1 MRKLAILA
9 AAAVV
14 GFAGL
19 GAGHATPV
27 AKKKPAQDA
36 KSVDLL

>member
-1 MRKLAILA
+1 MKKLALLA
-9 AAAVV
+9 VAAVV

-27 AKKKPAQDA
+27 AKKKPVPDA

>member
-1 MRKLAILA
+1 MRKLALLA

-19 GAGHATPV
+19 GAGHAAPV

>member
-1 MRKLAILA
+1 MRKLALLA

-19 GAGHATPV
+19 GVGHATPV

-36 KSVDLL
+36 KSVDLM

>member
-1 MRKLAILA
+1 MRKLAFLA
-9 AAAVV
+9 VAAVV

-27 AKKKPAQDA
+27 AKKKPPQDA

>member
-1 MRKLAILA
+1 MKRLAVLA
-9 AAAVV
+9 VAAVV

-19 GAGHATPV
+19 GAGHASYV
-27 AKKKPAQDA
+27 AKKGPVTNA